1 MYAIHTKKYIQVFVH
16 HLLIGEAPAAAN
28 APKVDGENGKAGFK
42 LLSEGVD
49 GVVGV

>member
-1 MYAIHTKKYIQVFVH
+1 MQYICRIKNIKLFVN

>member
-1 MYAIHTKKYIQVFVH
+1 MYAIHIKKYIGFVH

>member
-1 MYAIHTKKYIQVFVH
+1 MYAIHIKNIQVFVH